1 MLGDVSVIRL
11 AQCLADWPAPTLV
24 VMDGDLGSWQNGRN
38 SSEKF
43 ICL

>member
-1 MLGDVSVIRL
+1 MLDDARVISL
-11 AQCLADWPAPTLV
+11 AQCLADWPAPALV
-24 VMDGDLGSWQNGRN
+24 VMEGDLGSWQNGRN